1 MAGRFLGSFI
11 LAQRMAAGLRR
22 AAAYCAV
29 LVAWHGER
37 VRRAAAYCAVLVAWH
52 GERVRRAAAYCAV
65 LVAWHGERVQRAA
78 AYCAVLVAWHGERVQ
93 RAASWPAASRPATS
107 RPTASRHAAS
117 RRAAAPF
124 GRCLILMAGVTVMA
138 SACQTPAPR
147 EPSRGHL
154 AGQAPSAGAP
164 EIPPPV
170 GRVPFVPPPAPP
182 RSQETYTVT
191 VNEVPARELLFALAR
206 DASVN
211 ADVHPLT
218 GGLVTLNAIDQ
229 TFDEILGRIAG
240 QLDIRYRRRGG
251 VLVIEPDT
259 PVLRSYRVDYVN
271 VARDM
276 RSSSSTA
283 TQVAAGGGDGQASLG
298 NNSSTDIDSLSSNRF
313 WERITVAV
321 RAIVRSAGPRVPVSR
336 GGARPQGAGGA
347 EGARAPGGVEAA
359 GGAGGVEGTRGAG
372 SARGAAGAGLLPG
385 AVGGGQGLD
394 AGSVVIPNPETGILL
409 VRATTRQHREI
420 RTYLDDVLASARRQV
435 LIEAT
440 IVEIEL
446 SDRYQ
451 AGVDWS
457 RLAGNA
463 GTSVDQSLLAGNL
476 AAAPFFRLGF
486 RSRDLSLTVRLLKE
500 FGNVQVLSSPKL
512 VVLNN
517 QTAVLKAIRNI
528 VYFEVD
534 VRTASGTEDNPA
546 TARIDTDARTAPEGI
561 MLAVTPYV
569 SRDGEIILNVRPTIT
584 RVNRFVNDPQP
595 DLANAKV
602 TNPVPELLVREMES
616 ILRLDSGQV
625 AVLGGL
631 MQDNHEIDTDGV
643 PVLSELDGIGG
654 LFRFRKDNFVKT
666 ELVIFI
672 RPRVIRTPSVGA
684 DFQEFRHYL
693 PGSDDAPPPIPS
705 AGRLPPSG
713 MAFVPE
719 DVVQFRPAV
728 PVAGPPGPVSGSLAG
743 DPSGTTGSAAGPG
756 GTAGGAGDDSID
768 AAGATGSPAGGSAN
782 AGSRSIHGP
791 GIEIRKRLRA
801 DRTGAALA
809 RAYEAFHA
817 GDADSAA
824 EVYRSVL
831 DRAPRN
837 RDALLGL
844 AAVAA
849 RAERWEEA
857 AARYAGVL
865 AFHPADSVA
874 RAALIAI
881 GEPDPV
887 RRESRLKTLLSR
899 EPRAAYLYFG
909 LGNAYAAQS
918 RWSEARR
925 SYSEASRLDAGNADY
940 TYNLAVSLDRLSQ
953 PDSAVALY
961 REALELARRRP
972 ARFDA
977 AAVLARIRD
986 VGSP

>member
-1 MAGRFLGSFI
+1 M
-11 LAQRMAAGLRR
+11 
-22 AAAYCAV
+22 
-29 LVAWHGER
+29 
-37 VRRAAAYCAVLVAWH
+37 
-52 GERVRRAAAYCAV
+52 
-65 LVAWHGERVQRAA
+65 
-78 AYCAVLVAWHGERVQ
+78 
-93 RAASWPAASRPATS
+93 
-107 RPTASRHAAS
+107 
-117 RRAAAPF
+117 
-124 GRCLILMAGVTVMA
+124 
-138 SACQTPAPR
+138 
-147 EPSRGHL
+147 
-154 AGQAPSAGAP
+154 
-164 EIPPPV
+164 
-170 GRVPFVPPPAPP
+170 
-182 RSQETYTVT
+182 
-191 VNEVPARELLFALAR
+191 
-206 DASVN
+206 
-211 ADVHPLT
+211 
-218 GGLVTLNAIDQ
+218 
-229 TFDEILGRIAG
+229 
-240 QLDIRYRRRGG
+240 
-251 VLVIEPDT
+251 
-259 PVLRSYRVDYVN
+259 
-271 VARDM
+271 
-276 RSSSSTA
+276 
-283 TQVAAGGGDGQASLG
+283 
-298 NNSSTDIDSLSSNRF
+298 
-313 WERITVAV
+313 
-321 RAIVRSAGPRVPVSR
+321 
-336 GGARPQGAGGA
+336 
-347 EGARAPGGVEAA
+347 
-359 GGAGGVEGTRGAG
+359 
-372 SARGAAGAGLLPG
+372 
-385 AVGGGQGLD
+385 
-394 AGSVVIPNPETGILL
+394 
-409 VRATTRQHREI
+409 RATTRQHREI

-463 GTSVDQSLLAGNL
+463 GASVEQSLLAGNL

-561 MLAVTPYV
+561 MLAVTPHV

-705 AGRLPPSG
+705 AGRLR
-713 MAFVPE
+713 
-719 DVVQFRPAV
+719 RPACLRAGGRCAV
-728 PVAGPPGPVSGSLAG
+728 PAGGPGGRAARTGVRLSRRRSV
-743 DPSGTTGSAAGPG
+743 GTTGSAAGPG
-756 GTAGGAGDDSID
+756 GTAGAAGTIQSAPPAPRALLPVVPRMRVPDRSTVPVSRSGSAARRSDRGGARTGLRGVPRGRRRFGRGGVPERARSRTPQPRRPPRPRGGRGAGGAMGGGSRPLCRGPRVPPRRQRRTGRPHRHRGAGSGAPGEPPED
-768 AAGATGSPAGGSAN
+768 AAVT
-782 AGSRSIHGP
+782 
-791 GIEIRKRLRA
+791 
-801 DRTGAALA
+801 
-809 RAYEAFHA
+809 
-817 GDADSAA
+817 
-824 EVYRSVL
+824 
-831 DRAPRN
+831 
-837 RDALLGL
+837 
-844 AAVAA
+844 
-849 RAERWEEA
+849 
-857 AARYAGVL
+857 
-865 AFHPADSVA
+865 
-874 RAALIAI
+874 RAA
-881 GEPDPV
+881 GRVPD
-887 RRESRLKTLLSR
+887 
-899 EPRAAYLYFG
+899 FG

-977 AAVLARIRD
+977 TAVLARIRD

>member
-1 MAGRFLGSFI
+1 MAGRVVGSII
-11 LAQRMAAGLRR
+11 LAQRMVAGPRR
-22 AAAYCAV
+22 
-29 LVAWHGER
+29 
-37 VRRAAAYCAVLVAWH
+37 
-52 GERVRRAAAYCAV
+52 
-65 LVAWHGERVQRAA
+65 
-78 AYCAVLVAWHGERVQ
+78 
-93 RAASWPAASRPATS
+93 
-107 RPTASRHAAS
+107 AAS
-117 RRAAAPF
+117 RRAAPRRAAGPL
-124 GRCLILMAGVTVMA
+124 GRGLILVVGVMVVA
-138 SACQTPAPR
+138 SACQTPPAPR

-154 AGQAPSAGAP
+154 AGQAPAAVAP

-170 GRVPFVPPPAPP
+170 GQLPFVPPPAPP
-182 RSQETYTVT
+182 RPRETYTVT
-191 VNEVPARELLFALAR
+191 VNEVPVKELLFALAR

-211 ADVHPLT
+211 ADVHPLMD
-218 GGLVTLNAIDQ
+218 GLVTLNAIDQ
-229 TFDEILGRIAG
+229 TFDELLGRIAG

-259 PVLRSYRVDYVN
+259 PVLRSYRIDYVN

-283 TQVAAGGGDGQASLG
+283 TQVAAGGGEGQASLG

-313 WERITVAV
+313 WERITTAV
-321 RAIVRSAGPRVPVSR
+321 RAIVRSAGPGAPVS
-336 GGARPQGAGGA
+336 GAGGGDRPPGA
-347 EGARAPGGVEAA
+347 EGAGDTGGAEAA
-359 GGAGGVEGTRGAG
+359 GLTPPAAGGGRGSG
-372 SARGAAGAGLLPG
+372 
-385 AVGGGQGLD
+385 

-409 VRATTRQHREI
+409 VRATTRQHREV
-420 RTYLDDVLASARRQV
+420 RAYLDDVLASARRQV

-463 GTSVDQSLLAGNL
+463 GVSADQSLLAGNL
-476 AAAPFFRLGF
+476 ASAPFFRLGF

-500 FGNVQVLSSPKL
+500 FGNVRVLSSPKL

-534 VRTASGTEDNPA
+534 VRTASGTDDNPA

-561 MLAVTPYV
+561 MLAVTPHV

-602 TNPVPELLVREMES
+602 VNPVPELLVREMES
-616 ILRLDSGQV
+616 MLRLDSGQV

-631 MQDNHEIDTDGV
+631 MQDNHVIDTDGV
-643 PVLSELDGIGG
+643 PVLSELDGVGN

-672 RPRVIRTPSVGA
+672 RPRVIRTPSIRA
-684 DFQEFRHYL
+684 DLREFHRYL
-693 PGSDDAPPPIPS
+693 PGSDDAPPPAPS
-705 AGRLPPSG
+705 TGRLPPFGAGLAPGS
-713 MAFVPE
+713 VPE
-719 DVVQFRPAV
+719 PRPATEVTAAAV
-728 PVAGPPGPVSGSLAG
+728 PASGSPAGPP
-743 DPSGTTGSAAGPG
+743 
-756 GTAGGAGDDSID
+756 
-768 AAGATGSPAGGSAN
+768 AGATGITGGPAGAADGPAGAPGSPAGGSGPAP
-782 AGSRSIHGP
+782 AGDADPPPDRGA
-791 GIEIRKRLRA
+791 GIEIRKRARA
-801 DRTGAALA
+801 DRVGPALA

-817 GDADSAA
+817 GDAGSAA
-824 EVYRSVL
+824 ETYRGVL
-831 DRAPRN
+831 DREPRN

-849 RAERWEEA
+849 RADRWDEA
-857 AARYAGVL
+857 SARYARVL

-874 RAALIAI
+874 RAALIDI

-887 RRESRLKTLLSR
+887 HRESRLKALLSR
-899 EPRAAYLYFG
+899 EPRAAYLHFG

-940 TYNLAVSLDRLSQ
+940 AYNLAVSLDRLSR
-953 PDSAVALY
+953 PDSALALY

-977 AAVLARIRD
+977 PAVLARIRD
-986 VGSP
+986 IPNQSPELETPSPP

>member
-1 MAGRFLGSFI
+1 MAGRFLRGFI
-11 LAQRMAAGLRR
+11 LAQRMAAR
-22 AAAYCAV
+22 
-29 LVAWHGER
+29 
-37 VRRAAAYCAVLVAWH
+37 
-52 GERVRRAAAYCAV
+52 
-65 LVAWHGERVQRAA
+65 HGERVQRMGA
-78 AYCAVLVAWHGERVQ
+78 GSR
-93 RAASWPAASRPATS
+93 PAASRY
-107 RPTASRHAAS
+107 
-117 RRAAAPF
+117 AAPRRSTARF
-124 GRCLILMAGVTVMA
+124 GRGLILMAGVVVA
-138 SACQTPAPR
+138 SACQTPPAPR

-154 AGQAPSAGAP
+154 AAQAPAAGAQ

-170 GRVPFVPPPAPP
+170 SLVPFVPPPAPP
-182 RSQETYTVT
+182 RPRETYTVT

-206 DASVN
+206 DAAIN

-240 QLDIRYRRRGG
+240 QLDVRYRRRGG

-259 PVLRSYRVDYVN
+259 PVLRSYRIDYVN

-283 TQVAAGGGDGQASLG
+283 TQVAAGGDGQASLG

-313 WERITVAV
+313 WERITTAV
-321 RAIVRSAGPRVPVSR
+321 RAIVRSAG
-336 GGARPQGAGGA
+336 ARPPGA
-347 EGARAPGGVEAA
+347 EAA
-359 GGAGGVEGTRGAG
+359 GGAGGEGGTRGT
-372 SARGAAGAGLLPG
+372 AGAGSPPR

-394 AGSVVIPNPETGILL
+394 AGSVVIPNPETGLLL
-409 VRATTRQHREI
+409 VRATARQHREV
-420 RTYLDDVLASARRQV
+420 RAYLDDVLASARRQV

-463 GTSVDQSLLAGNL
+463 GVSADQSLLAGNL
-476 AAAPFFRLGF
+476 ASAPFFRLGF

-500 FGNVQVLSSPKL
+500 FGNVRVLSSPKL

-534 VRTASGTEDNPA
+534 VRTASGTDDNPA

-561 MLAVTPYV
+561 MLAVTPHV
-569 SRDGEIILNVRPTIT
+569 SLDDEIILNVRPTIT

-595 DLANAKV
+595 DLANARV

-616 ILRLDSGQV
+616 MLRLDSGQV

-654 LFRFRKDNFVKT
+654 VFRYRKDNFVKT

-684 DFQEFRHYL
+684 DLREFRRYL
-693 PGSDDAPPPIPS
+693 PGSDDAPPPISS
-705 AGRLPPSG
+705 AGRLPPPG
-713 MAFVPE
+713 TGLVPG
-719 DVVQFRPAV
+719 DGVQSRPAA
-728 PVAGPPGPVSGSLAG
+728 PAPGPASGSVAGTAGAAG
-743 DPSGTTGSAAGPG
+743 DVAGTTGAGGEPSGTIDAPG
-756 GTAGGAGDDSID
+756 DAVGAID
-768 AAGATGSPAGGSAN
+768 AAGPPAGGPAD
-782 AGSRSIHGP
+782 ADSRPGRGA
-791 GIEIRKRLRA
+791 GIEIRKRLGA
-801 DRTGAALA
+801 DRVGAVLV

-817 GDADSAA
+817 GDTVSAA
-824 EVYRSVL
+824 EAYRSVH
-831 DRAPRN
+831 DREPRN
-837 RDALLGL
+837 RDALFGL
-844 AAVAA
+844 AAVAM
-849 RAERWEEA
+849 RADRWEEA
-857 AARYAGVL
+857 AARYARIL
-865 AFHPADSVA
+865 ALHPADSA
-874 RAALIAI
+874 AQAALVAI
-881 GEPDPV
+881 GEPDPI
-887 RRESRLKTLLSR
+887 RRESRLKALLSR
-899 EPRAAYLYFG
+899 EPRAAYLHFG

-918 RWSEARR
+918 RWPEARR

-940 TYNLAVSLDRLSQ
+940 AYNLAVSLDRLSR
-953 PDSAVALY
+953 PDGALASY
-961 REALELARRRP
+961 REALELARRRA

-977 AAVLARIRD
+977 AAVLARIHD
-986 VGSP
+986 MESP